1 MNTDVYNGGEFSY
14 LIPLLLSEKSSG
26 HVHSVFA
33 NGFNVL
39 MGDSLIFIGN
49 KKSGRLPF
57 GIHLQ
62 EDILN
67 VVSLVKNREPVYW
80 DKDASLLQFQHMSI
94 SIKKGNSFKN
104 EVVPIKSNIDLQIGF
119 ERLVSLLS
127 TIKQPTGLDIDI
139 SDFIKKFDY
148 VNYSDYSITENSII
162 NLIHVAMSDDL
173 YLIEKTLRY
182 FLGRGKGLT
191 PSGDDLLVGFLAF
204 NSISNFVSSFFYNQL
219 SELIEN
225 ESITTD
231 VSREYIR
238 YALRHEFS
246 STVTAMVN
254 IIGDSNERVNDNFHE
269 IVDSLIKVGHSSG
282 LDTLFGIFI
291 GLLAFKNPIEQ

>member
-1 MNTDVYNGGEFSY
+1 MNTDAYNGGEYSY
-14 LIPLLLSEKSSG
+14 LIPLLLSEKCSG
-26 HVHSVFA
+26 HVHSVFV
-33 NGFNVL
+33 NGLNIL

-62 EDILN
+62 EDISN
-67 VVSLVKNREPVYW
+67 IVSLVKNREPVYW
-80 DKDASLLQFQHMSI
+80 DEEASLLQFQQMSI
-94 SIKKGNSFKN
+94 SIKEGKSFKN
-104 EVVPIKSNIDLQIGF
+104 KVVPLRSNTDLQIGF
-119 ERLVSLLS
+119 ERLLSLLS
-127 TIKQPTGLDIDI
+127 SIKQLTGLDIDI

-148 VNYSDYSITENSII
+148 VNYNNYSDTEKSII
-162 NLIHVAMSDDL
+162 NLIHVAMSEDL

-219 SELIEN
+219 SALIEN
-225 ESITTD
+225 ELITTD
-231 VSREYIR
+231 VSKEYLR

-246 STVTAMVN
+246 STVTDMVN
-254 IIGDSNERVNDNFHE
+254 ILSGSNDNFQE
-269 IVDSLIKVGHSSG
+269 VVEGLLEVGHSSG
-282 LDTLFGIFI
+282 LDTLFGILI

>member
-1 MNTDVYNGGEFSY
+1 MNTDAYNGGEYSY

-26 HVHSVFA
+26 HVHSVFV
-33 NGFNVL
+33 NGLNIL

-62 EDILN
+62 EDISN
-67 VVSLVKNREPVYW
+67 IVSLVKNREPVYW
-80 DKDASLLQFQHMSI
+80 DEEASLLQFQQMSI
-94 SIKKGNSFKN
+94 SIKEGKSFKN
-104 EVVPIKSNIDLQIGF
+104 KVVPLRSNTDLQIGF
-119 ERLVSLLS
+119 ERLLS
-127 TIKQPTGLDIDI
+127 HLSSIKQLTGLDIDI

-148 VNYSDYSITENSII
+148 VNYNNYSDTEKSII

-219 SELIEN
+219 SALIEN
-225 ESITTD
+225 ELITTD
-231 VSREYIR
+231 VSKEYLR

-246 STVTAMVN
+246 STVTDMVN
-254 IIGDSNERVNDNFHE
+254 ILSDSNDNFQE
-269 IVDSLIKVGHSSG
+269 VVEGLLEVGHSSG
-282 LDTLFGIFI
+282 LDTLFGILI